1 MLAGAAAASERQ
13 SVMPLDVLD
22 YAPAEEFDTGLFV
35 ARYLQ
40 AVALLSAT
48 WMIAGPILFDTFTLD
63 LSPVVLLLFA
73 SALKRHSSTARKWL
87 LVFGGFGLL
96 LCVYLIVHAVVFGTA
111 DLTVHFGRPI
121 RRPALWQ
128 VFAISSAMAVIIGVP
143 FFVLL
148 SARARRQF
156 GGGAA
161 GA

>member
-1 MLAGAAAASERQ
+1 MS
-13 SVMPLDVLD
+13 LDVLD

-40 AVALLSAT
+40 ALALLSVT
-48 WMIAGPILFDTFTLD
+48 WMIAGPILFDTFKLD
-63 LSPVVLLLFA
+63 LSPLVFLLFA

-87 LVFGGFGLL
+87 LVVGGFDLL
-96 LCVYLIVHAVVFGTA
+96 LCLYLIVHALMFGTGN
-111 DLTVHFGRPI
+111 LTVHFAPPI
-121 RRPALWQ
+121 RNPAMWQ

-156 GGGAA
+156 GGGPA